1 MDYKLLDGGEEVIR
15 DYIFKRSV
23 KDILFLGLL
32 DSFFSFITPV
42 SLIFS
47 YLTNVRDIPKD

>member
-1 MDYKLLDGGEEVIR
+1 MDYKLLDGGEEVIG
-15 DYIFKRSV
+15 DCVFKRSI

-32 DSFFSFITPV
+32 DGFSSFIILV

-47 YLTNVRDIPKD
+47 HLTNIRDIPKD